1 MLAAN
6 PASHGRL
13 KSKPLQISTLPSNLS
28 IVYPRSVTCQEHPI
42 SLAGSLV
49 TTNQSPY
56 RLYKFSHG
64 LFSYSLQVIQCCL
77 LHMWVLCHRCVYSI
91 ILLCLYGHF
100 QQNLPWAYTCSQ
112 TYTHICRWIFG
123 KLVKLVAI
131 DTTLY
136 ALILSGSPQLI

>member
-1 MLAAN
+1 MWPYEVHMRTTKTEGKIVAVFLSTLCTNQLPVKVPGTQMLAAN

-42 SLAGSLV
+42 SLSLV

-77 LHMWVLCHRCVYSI
+77 LHMWVLCHRCA
-91 ILLCLYGHF
+91 LYNSALSLWTF
-100 QQNLPWAYTCSQ
+100 STKSSMS
-112 TYTHICRWIFG
+112 
-123 KLVKLVAI
+123 
-131 DTTLY
+131 LY
-136 ALILSGSPQLI
+136 M